1 MPKNLGSKHKMCRRY
16 GEKLCT
22 TDKCPVMRRNFPP
35 GQHGRTGKSKLTAY
49 GEQLKEK
56 QKAKKIYGLRERQF
70 SNYVAKATSTK
81 GSSPETLLRLLESRL
96 DNVVFRLGLAKTRA
110 AARQLVNHGHF
121 LVNNK
126 FVNKPSYQV
135 RPTDIVSVSSKSQ
148 TSPYFKNMTAAL
160 EKVNLPSWLVLETTN
175 FSGKVLNPPQAQ
187 ELQTNFDPKK
197 ILEFYSR

>member
-1 MPKNLGSKHKMCRRY
+1 MCRRY

-35 GQHGRTGKSKLTAY
+35 GQHGPRAGKPKITAY

-56 QKAKKIYGLRERQF
+56 QKAKKIYGLLERQF
-70 SNYVAKATSTK
+70 SNYVAKATATK
-81 GSSPETLLRLLESRL
+81 GSSPETLLKLLESRL
-96 DNVVFRLGLAKTRA
+96 DNVVYRLGLAKTRA
-110 AARQLVNHGHF
+110 SARQLVNHGHI

-126 FVNKPSYQV
+126 IVNKPSFQV
-135 RPTDIVSVSSKSQ
+135 RTNEVVAVKETSQ
-148 TSPYFKNMTAAL
+148 ASPYFQNLAPLL
-160 EKVNLPSWLVLETTN
+160 EKVTPPIWLRLETKN
-175 FSGKVLNPPQAQ
+175 FSGQVLSAPAAK